1 MNNFSKIGFIS
12 ILIFLIIIVC
22 YFMFYKYAYY
32 KSKCKGSSNI
42 KIDDTNLPI

>member
-1 MNNFSKIGFIS
+1 MYNFSKIGFIS

-42 KIDDTNLPI
+42 KIDDTHFPI